1 MIGARKFRTKQA
13 RMRERRRIVIRITI
27 LLVLLLSLI
36 GGSLYALTWEGFRIQ
51 DVVVSTNG
59 ALSPQEVTELA
70 MSHIHG
76 SSLLFV
82 PRTSIFLL
90 DTKGL
95 QSTILDT
102 FPRIDSIQVRR
113 TSITS
118 AVIQIR
124 ERASEALW
132 CGDVVPPIA
141 YARSSARV
149 TSAEE
154 AWGTCYLLD
163 HSGYIYARAPVY
175 TGSQYPRYYGSL
187 EKAQPVGQHF
197 IDTGEFLTLQHFFD
211 VLEKKQ
217 LEPVALL
224 LLDERDM
231 EVYLGNGLRIIAA
244 RDHAPEAL
252 TNRIHA
258 SLEAEVFDLSRRI
271 DYVDFRFGSKVF
283 VKYRDALDNGTTVI
297 E

>member
-1 MIGARKFRTKQA
+1 
-13 RMRERRRIVIRITI
+13 MRERRRIAVRIVLI
-27 LLVLLLSLI
+27 VVLLLSLV
-36 GGSLYALTWEGFRIQ
+36 GGALYALTWEGFRIQ
-51 DVVVSTNG
+51 DIIVSTNG
-59 ALSPQEVTELA
+59 ALPVQEVTDLA
-70 MSHIHG
+70 TGHINE

-82 PRTSIFLL
+82 PRTSVFLL
-90 DTKGL
+90 DVKGL
-95 QSTILDT
+95 QSTILNT
-102 FPRIDSIQVRR
+102 FPRVESVKVRR

-124 ERASEALW
+124 ERAPEALW
-132 CGDVVPPIA
+132 CGDVVPPVA
-141 YARSSARV
+141 YARSSTRG

-197 IDTGEFLTLQHFFD
+197 IETSEFTTLQHFFD
-211 VLEKKQ
+211 VLEKKR
-217 LEPVALL
+217 LEPIALL

-271 DYVDFRFGSKVF
+271 DYADFRFGSKVF
-283 VKYRDALDNGTTVI
+283 VKYKDTLDNNTAVI